1 MSYQVQKIKA
11 ELQTKV
17 SDFEKTI
24 KEWEANGLT
33 KEDAREQMDIMF
45 KRMTEDFASFKASA
59 FEVDAMAANEA
70 YQSIDSYRA
79 TIRADLFHFEAKY
92 MLCRPTDELVSPAGV
107 SPESGVFVRPSVC
120 VQVDE
125 LPAHSNLVYFER
137 DKAFHQVNQYCDS
150 RGHA

>member
-17 SDFEKTI
+17 SDFERTI

-33 KEDAREQMDIMF
+33 KDDAREQMDIMF
-45 KRMTEDFASFKASA
+45 QRMTEDFASFKASA

-70 YQSIDSYRA
+70 YGSIDSYRA
-79 TIRADLFHFEAKY
+79 TIRADLFYFEAKY
-92 MLCRPTDELVSPAGV
+92 MLCRSTDSLVSPAGV
-107 SPESGVFVRPSVC
+107 STESGVFVRPSVC

-125 LPAHSNLVYFER
+125 LPEHSNLVYFER
-137 DKAFHQVNQYCDS
+137 DKVFNETS
-150 RGHA
+150 RYLESKEA

>member
-17 SDFEKTI
+17 SDFERTI

-70 YQSIDSYRA
+70 YGSIDSYRA
-79 TIRADLFHFEAKY
+79 TIRADLFYFEAKY
-92 MLCRPTDELVSPAGV
+92 VLVRPTDSLVSPAGV
-107 SPESGVFVRPSVC
+107 STESGVFVRPSVC

-137 DKAFHQVNQYCDS
+137 DKVFNETS
-150 RGHA
+150 RYLESKEA

>member
-11 ELQTKV
+11 KLQDKV
-17 SDFEKTI
+17 RHFERTI

-33 KEDAREQMDIMF
+33 KQDARDQMDYMF
-45 KRMTEDFASFKASA
+45 QRMATDYASFKASA

-70 YQSIDSYRA
+70 YQSVDSYRE

-92 MLCRPTDELVSPAGV
+92 MLCREGDELVSPAGV
-107 SPESGVFVRPSVC
+107 SPESGIFVRPSAC

-125 LPAHSNLVYFER
+125 LPEQSNLVYFER
-137 DKAFHQVNQYCDS
+137 DKVFNETS
-150 RGHA
+150 RYIESTGA

>member
-24 KEWEANGLT
+24 KEWQANGLT

-45 KRMTEDFASFKASA
+45 QRMTEDFASFKASA

-70 YQSIDSYRA
+70 YQSIDSYRE
-79 TIRADLFHFEAKY
+79 TIRADLFHFEARY
-92 MLCRPTDELVSPAGV
+92 VLCRDTDELVSPAGV

-125 LPAHSNLVYFER
+125 LPAASNLVYFER
-137 DKAFHQVNQYCDS
+137 DKVFNETS
-150 RGHA
+150 RYLESKGV